1 MSFLVLC
8 ICAQLEDQDFHL
20 ANRLAEMVLLIEMLL
35 QVRVLGVLEV
45 NDPVACVAVVSQDHA
60 L

>member
-1 MSFLVLC
+1 MLC
-8 ICAQLEDQDFHL
+8 FCARSEDQDFHL
-20 ANRLAEMVLLIEMLL
+20 ANRPAEMVLLIEMLL

-45 NDPVACVAVVSQDHA
+45 SDPVTRVVVVSQAHA

>member
-1 MSFLVLC
+1 MSLLMLC
-8 ICAQLEDQDFHL
+8 PCARLEDQDFHL
-20 ANRLAEMVLLIEMLL
+20 ANRLTEMALLIEVLL

-45 NDPVACVAVVSQDHA
+45 SDPGTRVVVASQAHA